1 MIFEQ
6 KILIL
11 QVFNCK
17 IGMKLVF
24 ASNNTHKLEEVRQI
38 LPAYVDVISLKELG
52 FFQEI
57 EETGETLEDN
67 SNLKAQVVWKW
78 VCENGLSDRI
88 DGVFADDTGLE
99 IAALGGAPGVRT
111 ARWAGD
117 EACDVNNRQ
126 KALRELQ
133 GQVDRSARFRTV
145 VSLITASEE
154 QQVEGVVH
162 GRIALQEEGD
172 GGFGYDP
179 IFVPE
184 GYEKT
189 FASLSAEEKN
199 AISHRGR
206 AMEKLCN
213 ILEDKNI

>member
-38 LPAYVDVISLKELG
+38 LPAHVEVISLKELG
-52 FFQEI
+52 FSQEI

-145 VSLITASEE
+145 VSLITTGNV
-154 QQVEGVVH
+154 QQVEGVVL

-184 GYEKT
+184 GYEIT

>member
-24 ASNNTHKLEEVRQI
+24 ASNNTHKLEEMRQI
-38 LPAYVDVISLKELG
+38 LPAHVEVISLKELG

-78 VCENGLSDRI
+78 VCENGLSDQI

-154 QQVEGVVH
+154 QQVEGVVL

>member
-38 LPAYVDVISLKELG
+38 LPAHVEVISLKELG

-57 EETGETLEDN
+57 EETGETLEAN

-133 GQVDRSARFRTV
+133 GQEDRSARFRTV

-184 GYEKT
+184 GHEKT

>member
-11 QVFNCK
+11 QAFNCK

-38 LPAYVDVISLKELG
+38 LPAHVEVISLKELG
-52 FFQEI
+52 FSQEI
-57 EETGETLEDN
+57 EETGETLEVN

-145 VSLITASEE
+145 VSLITTGNV
-154 QQVEGVVH
+154 QQVEGVVL

-184 GYEKT
+184 GYEIT

>member
-1 MIFEQ
+1 
-6 KILIL
+6 
-11 QVFNCK
+11 
-17 IGMKLVF
+17 MKLVF

-38 LPAYVDVISLKELG
+38 LPAHVKVISLKEIG
-52 FFQEI
+52 FFHEI
-57 EETGETLEDN
+57 EETGATLEEN
-67 SNLKAQVVWKW
+67 SQLKAQAVWDW
-78 VCENGLSDRI
+78 VCENNLNSGI

-99 IAALGGAPGVRT
+99 ITALGGAPGVRT

-117 EACDVNNRQ
+117 EACDINNRQ
-126 KALRELQ
+126 KALRELI
-133 GQVDRSARFRTV
+133 GKEDRSARFRTV
-145 VSLITASEE
+145 VSLITTNEE

-184 GYEKT
+184 GHEKT

-199 AISHRGR
+199 TISHRGR
-206 AMEKLCN
+206 AMEKLCS
-213 ILEDKNI
+213 ILEH